1 LALSVAK
8 AEDENLIKLKEY
20 IWKRHSNVYLEDQL
34 KLTTITEFKFDE
46 NGKIEAKVIDA
57 TTTVQSKPGLR
68 QGKRMSFFL
77 KKTG

>member
-68 QGKRMSFFL
+68 QSKRMSFF
-77 KKTG
+77 

>member
-1 LALSVAK
+1 LALRVAK

-68 QGKRMSFFL
+68 QSKRMSFF
-77 KKTG
+77 